1 MSKTPTNA
9 PKTSVDIE
17 GQDIHWEQDIS
28 YGSYLNM
35 DELLECQN
43 PRSDQHDEMMF
54 IVIHQA
60 SELWLKCCL
69 HEMGA
74 AMDCVRNDNL
84 GTAFKML
91 SRVAKIQKQLQQSW
105 DVLTTMTP
113 ADYAS
118 FRDALGQSSGFQ
130 SFQYR
135 ELEFALGNKNAKMA
149 DVHKSN
155 PKRYDQLQKSLNSPS
170 FYDLSIQLLAKR
182 GFDIPAQC
190 LDRDW
195 SKPYEANDK
204 VEAAW
209 VKVYTNSEK
218 YWDLYELAEKLVD
231 LEQNFHGWR
240 FSHMKTVERIIG
252 YKMGTGGTGGVSYLV
267 KALDLRF
274 FPELWTARTKI

>member
-1 MSKTPTNA
+1 
-9 PKTSVDIE
+9 
-17 GQDIHWEQDIS
+17 
-28 YGSYLNM
+28 
-35 DELLECQN
+35 
-43 PRSDQHDEMMF
+43 
-54 IVIHQA
+54 
-60 SELWLKCCL
+60 
-69 HEMGA
+69 
-74 AMDCVRNDNL
+74 
-84 GTAFKML
+84 
-91 SRVAKIQKQLQQSW
+91 
-105 DVLTTMTP
+105 MTP

-149 DVHKSN
+149 DVHKSK
-155 PKRYDQLQKSLNSPS
+155 PKRYDQLQRSLNSPS
-170 FYDLSIQLLAKR
+170 FYDLSLQLLAKR
-182 GFDIPAQC
+182 GFDIPAEC

-209 VKVYTNSEK
+209 IKVYTNSEK
-218 YWDLYELAEKLVD
+218 H
-231 LEQNFHGWR
+231 NFHGWR